1 MSTPANS
8 KNTGTATATSTA
20 GTMGSKLMEGAK
32 NWAGVAVFSI
42 AAIGFFIGS
51 FSGMS
56 NFVGSK
62 DDWNLIKPQITKIL
76 ILSLMGTFM
85 FIIAALLYFIQDP
98 NKSIYFILTLSCVS
112 LGLSFSALAI
122 SAISR

>member
-1 MSTPANS
+1 MSTPNGNS
-8 KNTGTATATSTA
+8 KNTGTGAGTA
-20 GTMGSKLMEGAK
+20 GAMGSKLMDGAK
-32 NWAGVAVFSI
+32 SWGGVAVFTI

-51 FSGMS
+51 FASMS

-76 ILSLMGTFM
+76 ILTLMGTFL

-98 NKSIYFILTLSCVS
+98 NKSIYFVLTLSCVS
-112 LGLSFSALAI
+112 LGLSFCALAI
-122 SAISR
+122 AAISR